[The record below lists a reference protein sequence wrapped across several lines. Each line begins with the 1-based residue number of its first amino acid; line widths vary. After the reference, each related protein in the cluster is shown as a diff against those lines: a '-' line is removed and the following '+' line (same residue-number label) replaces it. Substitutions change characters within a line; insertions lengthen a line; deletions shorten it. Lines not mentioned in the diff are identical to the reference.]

1 MQTVQKSP
9 YKLEKLFYLSRFPQ
23 SESKA
28 LILLRKIS
36 SKDKER
42 QNQRELLHLRLMDG
56 GVHQP
61 DKEKNTL
68 LEESFLAPRTGRTTD
83 LAAII
88 ISVKYKYFSVKT
100 YKQSSFQI

>member
-9 YKLEKLFYLSRFPQ
+9 YKLEELFYLSRFPQ
-23 SESKA
+23 SESEA

-42 QNQRELLHLRLMDG
+42 QRELLHLRLMNG

-68 LEESFLAPRTGRTTD
+68 LE
-83 LAAII
+83 
-88 ISVKYKYFSVKT
+88 
-100 YKQSSFQI
+100 